1 MAAPFTVQQSE
12 RLPRGSLDR
21 ATVVA
26 AALELA
32 DREGLSGVTMARVAA
47 ELGSSAMSLYRHL
60 RDKRELLEAIADR
73 ALAEIPTIAQDGRP
87 WRVRLEEYAMG
98 VRRVSL
104 RHPAL
109 VEVVLDQDVY
119 GPAATST
126 GLDCMALLQEAGFD
140 EDASIRGYMAL
151 RNHLVGALVWE
162 ITRFRHGGAEFS
174 RAEVASFVRH
184 GTPEDSPLWRFGQV
198 VAENPEVQF
207 MFGFRCLLDGFEA
220 QLTRSD
226 RWTGRS
232 SGRAVR

>member
-1 MAAPFTVQQSE
+1 MASQPSVEQSG
-12 RLPRGSLDR
+12 RLPRGTLDR

-60 RDKRELLEAIADR
+60 RDKQELLEAIADL
-73 ALAEIPTIAQDGRP
+73 ALAEIPVIAQDQRP
-87 WRVRLEEYAMG
+87 WRLRLEEFAMG

-126 GLDCMALLQEAGFD
+126 GLDTMALLQEAGLD
-140 EDASIRGYMAL
+140 EDTSIRGYMAL
-151 RNHLVGALVWE
+151 RNHLLGALVWE
-162 ITRFRHGGAEFS
+162 ITRFRHGGAEFR
-174 RAEVASFVRH
+174 RAEVESFVRR

-198 VAENPEVQF
+198 VAEDPEAQF
-207 MFGFRCLLDGFEA
+207 VFGIRCLLDGFEA
-220 QLTRSD
+220 EVKRTR
-226 RWTGRS
+226 RS
-232 SGRAVR
+232 R